1 MIPSECMRMAGIDP
15 QAVLD
20 AALTD
25 AAGATTSLRSHL
37 GRRGLV
43 VGFLRHYG

>member
-1 MIPSECMRMAGIDP
+1 MIPSERSFMSGIDAK
-15 QAVLD
+15 AVLD

-25 AAGATTSLRSHL
+25 AVGTATSLRAHL

>member
-1 MIPSECMRMAGIDP
+1 MAGIDA

-20 AALTD
+20 ANLAD
-25 AAGATTSLRSHL
+25 AAGGATSLRAHL
-37 GRRGLV
+37 GWRGLV

>member
-1 MIPSECMRMAGIDP
+1 MASIDAT
-15 QAVLD
+15 AVLD

-25 AAGATTSLRSHL
+25 TAGTATSLRAHL

>member
-1 MIPSECMRMAGIDP
+1 MAGIDA

-25 AAGATTSLRSHL
+25 AAGSATSLRANL
-37 GRRGLV
+37 GRGGLV